1 MPTTHTVL
9 LVGTLDTKGE
19 EYAYVRE
26 LVHERGHNTLLVDAG
41 VYEATAAARRLPPDV
56 PAEQVAASGGVDLA
70 DLRTRG
76 NRNEA
81 LEAMTRGCVALA
93 RQWFAEGRF
102 DAVLGLGGSG
112 GTAIAT
118 AVMRELPIGV
128 PKVMVSTLAAGDVS
142 PYVGGVDIA
151 MLYSVV
157 DVAGLNRISRRV
169 LSNAVGAV
177 CGMLEQPSADHAGAP
192 DRPLIAASMFGVT
205 TPCVTRI
212 RERVEAAGYEML
224 VFHATGTG
232 GRAMEAVIAGG
243 MVAGVADVTT
253 TEWADE
259 IVGGM
264 LGAGPQ
270 RLEAAGRMGIPQV
283 VSCGALDMVNFLGP
297 FDSAV
302 PQRFRERLFHIHNAN
317 VTLMRTKPEECA
329 EMGRVIAEKLNTATG
344 PVTLMIPLRGVSAL
358 DREGAP
364 FYDPEA
370 DAALFDSLRRHVRTP
385 PVQVVALDLHIND
398 TEFADAVADTLL
410 AELTTSSS

>member
-1 MPTTHTVL
+1 
-9 LVGTLDTKGE
+9 
-19 EYAYVRE
+19 
-26 LVHERGHNTLLVDAG
+26 
-41 VYEATAAARRLPPDV
+41 
-56 PAEQVAASGGVDLA
+56 
-70 DLRTRG
+70 
-76 NRNEA
+76 
-81 LEAMTRGCVALA
+81 MTRGCVALA

-344 PVTLMIPLRGVSAL
+344 PVTLMIPLQGVSAL

-410 AELTTSSS
+410 AELTRSSS